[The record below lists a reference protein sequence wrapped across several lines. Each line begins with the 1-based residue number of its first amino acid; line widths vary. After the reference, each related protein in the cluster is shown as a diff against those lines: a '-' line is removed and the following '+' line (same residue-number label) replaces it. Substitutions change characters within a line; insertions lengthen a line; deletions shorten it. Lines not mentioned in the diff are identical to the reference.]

1 MMDEYTVDVFANRDE
16 PVPLIAVSPSDVDAS
31 SSEAESIGR
40 RSRLKRSLSP
50 TRLKTKGQELAAA
63 QLDKTQPSPGTKGSI
78 QDRLFSKILQQV
90 IPSSEEADDDL
101 ATSPI
106 DRRSSKYVSRPAF
119 SLPLMTNNFRR
130 FNARIGIVFVF
141 QSRLIRLFTWRTPSH
156 TLSFLATY
164 TFVCLDPHLL
174 VVVPLA
180 VALLFIMVPAFTS
193 RHPPPPPATTI
204 SSTTPY
210 YQENYAGPALAPAR
224 TIKPASETSKD
235 FFRNMRDLQNC
246 MADFSNLHDVLV
258 STVAPATNFSDET
271 FSSQLFLYLTILTTL
286 SFISA
291 HLLPWR
297 LILLLAGW
305 ATTIS
310 SHPTAQLW
318 LTRLQKRA
326 ERQASLA
333 LNDPTLKHQRFIHG
347 IPLPATPAVMQS
359 TLRSL
364 SGITLSSTPET
375 QEVEVFE
382 LQHRPLTSVSSSANA
397 PAAEWQPHLFTPS
410 PYDPLSPSR
419 IAGDRPRGTR
429 FFEDVA
435 PPEGWEWASK
445 KWELDLE
452 AAEWVN
458 ERLVVGVEYDV
469 LHHDNDNDD
478 VAVEDNEEAII
489 DHTPTATEDHHSA
502 PHPRTS
508 SHHKSNSNALLR
520 RRASVNLD
528 FGGWVW
534 DLPPMPGSGMNRDD
548 DLWLAY
554 GDYEIPRLADER
566 EKERG
571 KVASAVAAAKKKDI
585 DKDKEKER
593 GGKKRGANKAGA
605 GSLGSIR
612 DWEEA
617 TRLENKGRTGEWR
630 RRRWVRLVKRKVV
643 GQSGGTINAVQ

>member
-1 MMDEYTVDVFANRDE
+1 MDEYTVDVFANRDE
-16 PVPLIAVSPSDVDAS
+16 PVPLISVSQSDVEAS
-31 SSEAESIGR
+31 SSEADSISR

-50 TRLKTKGQELAAA
+50 SRLKTKGQELAAA
-63 QLDKTQPSPGTKGSI
+63 QLEKSQLSPATKSSL

-90 IPSSEEADDDL
+90 IPPSEDVDDMD
-101 ATSPI
+101 ASPI

-141 QSRLIRLFTWRTPSH
+141 QNRLIRLFTWRTPSH

-164 TFVCLDPHLL
+164 TFVCLDPYLL
-174 VVVPLA
+174 IVVPLA
-180 VALLFIMVPAFTS
+180 IALLFIMVPAFTS

-210 YQENYAGPALAPAR
+210 YHQNYAGPAIAPAR

-246 MADFSNLHDVLV
+246 MADFSNMHDLLV
-258 STVAPATNFSDET
+258 STIAPATNFSNET

-305 ATTIS
+305 TTTVS
-310 SHPTAQLW
+310 SHPTAQQW
-318 LTRLQKRA
+318 LARMQKRA

-333 LNDPTLKHQRFIHG
+333 LSDPTLKHQRFIHG

-359 TLRSL
+359 TLHSL
-364 SGITLSSTPET
+364 SAITLSSTPET

-382 LQHRPLTSVSSSANA
+382 LQHRPLTSVSSAANA
-397 PAAEWQPHLFTPS
+397 PAAEWQPHLFTPT

-452 AAEWVN
+452 AGEWVN

-469 LHHDNDNDD
+469 LHHANEDDDLDDND
-478 VAVEDNEEAII
+478 EAIDTKSI
-489 DHTPTATEDHHSA
+489 NGGPDPET
-502 PHPRTS
+502 HPKHPSHRKS
-508 SHHKSNSNALLR
+508 SSNQLQR

-534 DLPPMPGSGMNRDD
+534 DLPPLPGSGLNRDD

-554 GDYEIPRLADER
+554 GDYEIPRLVDER
-566 EKERG
+566 EKERN
-571 KVASAVAAAKKKDI
+571 KAAAAAAKKK
-585 DKDKEKER
+585 EKELK
-593 GGKKRGANKAGA
+593 KKRGGSGA
-605 GSLGSIR
+605 KNSLGSVR

-643 GQSGGTINAVQ
+643 GATSVAAAGSSVPA

>member
-1 MMDEYTVDVFANRDE
+1 MDEYAVDVFANRDE
-16 PVPLIAVSPSDVDAS
+16 PVPLITVSQSDVEAS
-31 SSEAESIGR
+31 SSEADSISR
-40 RSRLKRSLSP
+40 RSRLKRSPSP
-50 TRLKTKGQELAAA
+50 SRLKTKGQEVAAV
-63 QLDKTQPSPGTKGSI
+63 QLEKSELSPASKGSL

-90 IPSSEEADDDL
+90 VPSSEDVDDDL
-101 ATSPI
+101 GGSPV
-106 DRRSSKYVSRPAF
+106 DRRSSTYVSRPAF

-141 QSRLIRLFTWRTPSH
+141 QNRLIRLFTWRTPSH

-164 TFVCLDPHLL
+164 TFVCLDPYLL
-174 VVVPLA
+174 IVVPLA
-180 VALLFIMVPAFTS
+180 VALFFIMVPAFTS
-193 RHPPPPPATTI
+193 RHPPPPPATII

-210 YQENYAGPALAPAR
+210 YHQNYAGPALAPAR

-246 MADFSNLHDVLV
+246 MADFSNMHDFLV
-258 STVAPATNFSDET
+258 STIAPATNFSNET
-271 FSSQLFLYLTILTTL
+271 FSSQLFVYLTILTTL
-286 SFISA
+286 SFVSA

-297 LILLLAGW
+297 LILLVAGW
-305 ATTIS
+305 ATTVS
-310 SHPTAQLW
+310 SHPTAQQW
-318 LTRLQKRA
+318 LARMQKRA

-333 LNDPTLKHQRFIHG
+333 LSDPTLKHQRFIRG
-347 IPLPATPAVMQS
+347 IPLPATPAVMQA
-359 TLRSL
+359 TLHSL
-364 SGITLSSTPET
+364 SAVTLSTTPET

-397 PAAEWQPHLFTPS
+397 SAAEWQPHLFTPT

-452 AAEWVN
+452 AGEWVN

-469 LHHDNDNDD
+469 LHHANEDDDLDDND
-478 VAVEDNEEAII
+478 EAIDTKSI
-489 DHTPTATEDHHSA
+489 SGGTDPEIQPQHHS
-502 PHPRTS
+502 HRKS
-508 SHHKSNSNALLR
+508 SSNQLQR
-520 RRASVNLD
+520 RRESVNLD

-534 DLPPMPGSGMNRDD
+534 DLPPVPGSGLNRDD

-554 GDYEIPRLADER
+554 GDYELPRPIDER
-566 EKERG
+566 EKERN
-571 KVASAVAAAKKKDI
+571 KAAAAAARK
-585 DKDKEKER
+585 KEKEL
-593 GGKKRGANKAGA
+593 KKKASSSA
-605 GSLGSIR
+605 AKNSLGSVR

-630 RRRWVRLVKRKVV
+630 RRRWVRLVKRIVV
-643 GQSGGTINAVQ
+643 GSAGAGANTAAAGSSLPS

>member
-1 MMDEYTVDVFANRDE
+1 MDEYTAEVFANRDE
-16 PVPLIAVSPSDVDAS
+16 PVPLIAVSQSDIDTS
-31 SSEAESIGR
+31 SSEPEPTSR

-50 TRLKTKGQELAAA
+50 SRLKTKGQEFAAA
-63 QLDKTQPSPGTKGSI
+63 QLDKSQLSPGTKGSL
-78 QDRLFSKILQQV
+78 QDRLFSKVLQQV
-90 IPSSEEADDDL
+90 IPSSEDVDDDL
-101 ATSPI
+101 VDTPV

-141 QSRLIRLFTWRTPSH
+141 QNRLIRLFTWKTPSH

-174 VVVPLA
+174 IVVPLA

-210 YQENYAGPALAPAR
+210 YHQNYAGPALAPAR

-258 STVAPATNFSDET
+258 STIAPATNFSDET

-305 ATTIS
+305 TTTVS
-310 SHPTAQLW
+310 SHPTAQQW
-318 LTRLQKRA
+318 LARMQKRA

-359 TLRSL
+359 TLQSL
-364 SGITLSSTPET
+364 SAITLSSTPET

-397 PAAEWQPHLFTPS
+397 PATEWQPHLFTPS

-452 AAEWVN
+452 AGEWVN

-469 LHHDNDNDD
+469 LRHDNDDD
-478 VAVEDNEEAII
+478 TVFDETNEEAITF
-489 DHTPTATEDHHSA
+489 DNPTTIPESPTSHHQ
-502 PHPRTS
+502 RTS
-508 SHHKSNSNALLR
+508 TSTSTSQHSKHPSTHR
-520 RRASVNLD
+520 RRGSVNLD

-534 DLPPMPGSGMNRDD
+534 DLPPVPGSGLNRDD

-554 GDYEIPRLADER
+554 GDYDIPRAAAEERSKAEKKKR
-566 EKERG
+566 EKEQR
-571 KVASAVAAAKKKDI
+571 
-585 DKDKEKER
+585 EKE
-593 GGKKRGANKAGA
+593 KKRGAKV
-605 GSLGSIR
+605 SLGSVR

-630 RRRWVRLVKRKVV
+630 RRRWVRLVKRRVV
-643 GQSGGTINAVQ
+643 GHGAAAVGSGVGSGL

>member
-1 MMDEYTVDVFANRDE
+1 MDEYTIEVFANRDE
-16 PVPLIAVSPSDVDAS
+16 PVPLIAVSQSDLDAS
-31 SSEAESIGR
+31 SSEAESISR
-40 RSRLKRSLSP
+40 RSRIKRSLSSS
-50 TRLKTKGQELAAA
+50 RLKTKGQELAAA
-63 QLDKTQPSPGTKGSI
+63 QLDKNQPSPGTKGSL
-78 QDRLFSKILQQV
+78 QDRLFSKVLQQV
-90 IPSSEEADDDL
+90 IPSSEGVDDDEDDIVG
-101 ATSPI
+101 TPV

-141 QSRLIRLFTWRTPSH
+141 QNRLIRLFTWRTPSH

-164 TFVCLDPHLL
+164 TFVCLDPYLL

-193 RHPPPPPATTI
+193 RHPPPPPATII
-204 SSTTPY
+204 SSTAPY
-210 YQENYAGPALAPAR
+210 YHQNYAGPALAPAR

-246 MADFSNLHDVLV
+246 MADFSNLHDILV
-258 STVAPATNFSDET
+258 STIAPATNFSDET

-305 ATTIS
+305 TTTVS
-310 SHPTAQLW
+310 SHPTAQQW
-318 LTRLQKRA
+318 LARMQKRA

-347 IPLPATPAVMQS
+347 IPLPVTPAVMQS
-359 TLRSL
+359 TLQSL
-364 SGITLSSTPET
+364 SAITLSSTPET

-382 LQHRPLTSVSSSANA
+382 LQHRPLTSVSASANA
-397 PAAEWQPHLFTPS
+397 PAPEWQPHLFTPS

-452 AAEWVN
+452 AGEWVN

-469 LHHDNDNDD
+469 LRHDNDDD
-478 VAVEDNEEAII
+478 AVFDEANEEAII
-489 DHTPTATEDHHSA
+489 DNPTAIPDSPQQSHQRAASHD
-502 PHPRTS
+502 
-508 SHHKSNSNALLR
+508 HHKSSSTSYSTHPSSRGR
-520 RRASVNLD
+520 RGSVNLD

-534 DLPPMPGSGMNRDD
+534 DLPPVPGSGLNRDD

-554 GDYEIPRLADER
+554 GDYDIPRAADDRER
-566 EKERG
+566 ERS
-571 KVASAVAAAKKKDI
+571 KVDKKKR
-585 DKDKEKER
+585 EKLER
-593 GGKKRGANKAGA
+593 EKKRGAKA
-605 GSLGSIR
+605 SLGSVR

-630 RRRWVRLVKRKVV
+630 RRRWVRLVKRRVV
-643 GQSGGTINAVQ
+643 GQGAGAGGGATGVGS

>member
-1 MMDEYTVDVFANRDE
+1 MDEYTVEVFANRDE
-16 PVPLIAVSPSDVDAS
+16 PVPLISVSQSDVEAS
-31 SSEAESIGR
+31 SSETESSSH
-40 RSRLKRSLSP
+40 RSRVERSIAPSHLKI
-50 TRLKTKGQELAAA
+50 KGQELAAA
-63 QLDKTQPSPGTKGSI
+63 QLEKRQLSPTTKSSL

-90 IPSSEEADDDL
+90 IPSAEDVDDEMD
-101 ATSPI
+101 APPI

-141 QSRLIRLFTWRTPSH
+141 QNRLIRLFTWRTPSH

-164 TFVCLDPHLL
+164 TFVCLDPYLL
-174 VVVPLA
+174 IVVPLA

-210 YQENYAGPALAPAR
+210 YHQNYAGPALAPAR

-246 MADFSNLHDVLV
+246 MADFSNLHDFLV
-258 STVAPATNFSDET
+258 STIAPATNFSDET

-297 LILLLAGW
+297 IILLLAGW
-305 ATTIS
+305 ATTVS

-318 LTRLQKRA
+318 LARMQKRA

-333 LNDPTLKHQRFIHG
+333 LSDPTLKHQRFIHG

-359 TLRSL
+359 TLHSL
-364 SGITLSSTPET
+364 SAITLSSTPET

-382 LQHRPLTSVSSSANA
+382 LQHRPLTSVSSSASA
-397 PAAEWQPHLFTPS
+397 PAAEWQPHLFTPT

-435 PPEGWEWASK
+435 PPDGWEWASK

-452 AAEWVN
+452 AGEWVN

-469 LHHDNDNDD
+469 LHHVNEDD
-478 VAVEDNEEAII
+478 DLYDNEEAI
-489 DHTPTATEDHHSA
+489 DTKSTHGDPDPDTT
-502 PHPRTS
+502 HPSHRKSS
-508 SHHKSNSNALLR
+508 SHHTQR

-534 DLPPMPGSGMNRDD
+534 DLPPVPGSGLNRDD

-554 GDYEIPRLADER
+554 GDYEIPRLASDER
-566 EKERG
+566 EKERN
-571 KVASAVAAAKKKDI
+571 KNAKKK
-585 DKDKEKER
+585 EKEL
-593 GGKKRGANKAGA
+593 KKKHAAQH
-605 GSLGSIR
+605 SLGSVR

-630 RRRWVRLVKRKVV
+630 RRRWVRLVKRTVL
-643 GQSGGTINAVQ
+643 GGTGTSAGAVAISAAAAGSSAST

>member
-1 MMDEYTVDVFANRDE
+1 MDEYTVDVFANRDE
-16 PVPLIAVSPSDVDAS
+16 PVPLISVTQSDVDAS
-31 SSEAESIGR
+31 SSDADSTSRGSHLKSSLSP
-40 RSRLKRSLSP
+40 SRLKA
-50 TRLKTKGQELAAA
+50 KGQEVAAA
-63 QLDKTQPSPGTKGSI
+63 QLEKSQLNTAAKSSL

-90 IPSSEEADDDL
+90 IPSAEDVDDDL
-101 ATSPI
+101 DSSPV

-119 SLPLMTNNFRR
+119 SLPVMTNNFRR

-141 QSRLIRLFTWRTPSH
+141 QNRLIRLFTWRTPSH

-164 TFVCLDPHLL
+164 TFVCLDPYLL
-174 VVVPLA
+174 IVVPLA

-193 RHPPPPPATTI
+193 RHPPPPPATAI

-210 YQENYAGPALAPAR
+210 HHQNYAGPALAPAR

-246 MADFSNLHDVLV
+246 MADFSNMHDFLV
-258 STVAPATNFSDET
+258 STIAPATNFSDET

-286 SFISA
+286 SCISA

-305 ATTIS
+305 TATIS
-310 SHPTAQLW
+310 SHPTAQQW
-318 LTRLQKRA
+318 LARMQKRA
-326 ERQASLA
+326 ERQASHA

-359 TLRSL
+359 TLHSL
-364 SGITLSSTPET
+364 SAVTLSSTPET
-375 QEVEVFE
+375 QEVEIFE

-410 PYDPLSPSR
+410 PYDPLSPAR

-452 AAEWVN
+452 AGEWVN

-469 LHHDNDNDD
+469 LRHDEDEDDLDDNDD
-478 VAVEDNEEAII
+478 AIDSTSVNEDL
-489 DHTPTATEDHHSA
+489 DSA
-502 PHPRTS
+502 AHPKP
-508 SHHKSNSNALLR
+508 SHRKSNSSQLQR

-534 DLPPMPGSGMNRDD
+534 DLPPAPGSGLNRDD

-554 GDYEIPRLADER
+554 GDYEIPRLAAAEER
-566 EKERG
+566 EK
-571 KVASAVAAAKKKDI
+571 AAAAAAKKK
-585 DKDKEKER
+585 EKER
-593 GGKKRGANKAGA
+593 NKKQGGHAAK
-605 GSLGSIR
+605 GSLGSVG

-630 RRRWVRLVKRKVV
+630 RRRWVRLVKRRVV
-643 GQSGGTINAVQ
+643 GGGGSATGVNPVAIAPT